1 MMGYFERGLADR
13 DSFHEIG
20 FEKINQTVIDY
31 YAKSRNIAKV
41 MEPITT
47 FLTNISN
54 ITVYIAGI
62 YLLAGN
68 EIQLGTLL
76 AVILYGQLLANPIK
90 KLSTSM
96 ASIETSFSSIKRIFA
111 IIDYQKDE

>member
-1 MMGYFERGLADR
+1 
-13 DSFHEIG
+13 
-20 FEKINQTVIDY
+20 
-31 YAKSRNIAKV
+31 

-47 FLTNISN
+47 FLVNISN

-62 YLLAGN
+62 YFLAGN

-76 AVILYGQLLANPIK
+76 AVIMYGQLLTNPIK

-96 ASIETSFSSIKRIFA
+96 ASIETSFSSIKRVFA
-111 IIDYQKDE
+111 IIDYQKDK

>member
-1 MMGYFERGLADR
+1 MG
-13 DSFHEIG
+13 
-20 FEKINQTVIDY
+20 
-31 YAKSRNIAKV
+31 
-41 MEPITT
+41 PITT
-47 FLTNISN
+47 FLMNVSN

-62 YLLAGN
+62 YFLTGN

-76 AVILYGQLLANPIK
+76 AIIMYGQLLSNPIK